1 MIVDII
7 IGVIL
12 ITSIVVGF
20 VRGFVKELA
29 SLLGLIL
36 GIYIAAHN
44 YPILQKYVLSV
55 LHNATVSKIISFLI
69 IFFIVFFLI
78 MLLGLL
84 LQKVIKLIM
93 LGWLDKILGGVFGI
107 VKGVLFVWL
116 LLVLIL
122 MFFPTTQSYINKSQ
136 LAMKILSIGSE
147 YTKFPEREKKIK
159 KPLTQSANI
168 CIFIHTQKDMQY
180 QSVTVKTI

>member
-1 MIVDII
+1 MIIDVII
-7 IGVIL
+7 ILVIL
-12 ITSIVVGF
+12 GSVITGII
-20 VRGFVKELA
+20 RGFIKELSTLA
-29 SLLGLIL
+29 GLIL

-44 YPILQKYVLSV
+44 YPVLQKYVLSV

-116 LLVLIL
+116 LLVFIIA
-122 MFFPTTQSYINKSQ
+122 FFPTTQNYINKSR
-136 LAMKILSIGSE
+136 LALKILSIGSE
-147 YTKFPEREKKIK
+147 YTKFPERVKKIK

-180 QSVTVKTI
+180 QSVTAETI